1 MKRLQTVT
9 FFLIALI
16 FISSSA
22 LWGEVGSSVHFPQP
36 EKINADKKT
45 VEELK
50 EFYIKLE
57 KALAQEDMDTLMT
70 FYADD
75 YQHHGIT
82 KRQLRFMWLEI
93 LNNYDHLYSAHIFT
107 KIDLFGKD
115 AVVVC
120 TGGLFGIPKGSKSGD
135 YEAIDSWVN
144 VNHWLNKMN
153 GKWMMVGG
161 GTHSTRGALGLEL
174 HPLF

>member
-1 MKRLQTVT
+1 MKRLMTVT
-9 FFLIALI
+9 IFFISLI
-16 FISSSA
+16 F
-22 LWGEVGSSVHFPQP
+22 LPGTVVWGEVGSSVHLPQP

-50 EFYIKLE
+50 AFYIKLE
-57 KALAQEDMDTLMT
+57 KALAQEDIDTLMT

-75 YQHHGIT
+75 YLHHGIT

-93 LNNYDHLYSAHIFT
+93 LNNFDSLYSAHIFT
-107 KIDLFGKD
+107 KIDLIKND
-115 AVVVC
+115 AVIVC

-135 YEAIDSWVN
+135 YETIDSWVD
-144 VNHWLNKMN
+144 VNHWLTKAN
-153 GKWMMVGG
+153 GKWKMVGG
-161 GTHSTRGALGLEL
+161 GTHSSEGALGLKL